1 MQSAIGIDIGGT
13 KISAGIV
20 QLDGGVIA
28 PRTVPTPYHDADEV
42 ISATIALCKDTLDV
56 ANSKKLTIHG
66 IGIGTAGQVDTQ
78 HGTITYGN
86 ANIPGWTGKPIAELV
101 SSALK
106 LPVLIDN
113 DVNVLAVS
121 EGRYG
126 SGRDFQHIL
135 YLTVGTGIGGAI
147 VLNGQIWRGAHFSA
161 GEIGY
166 LVANW
171 DEDGQPVSI
180 EKLAAGKGIERQ
192 YHLQGGENLD
202 LRAIAGCAK
211 SGDGLAQQ
219 VIEDGARLLGEVL
232 CPVICLID
240 PEIVI
245 VGGGVPEIGDLWWS
259 PFETAI
265 RNYPLPATQKVV
277 LSRAKLR
284 VHAGVIGA
292 GLLALE
298 GLA

>member
-28 PRTVPTPYHDADEV
+28 PRTIPTPHHNAEEG
-42 ISATIALCKDTLDV
+42 ISATIALCKEMLDV
-56 ANSKKLTIHG
+56 ANAKGLTLHG
-66 IGIGTAGQVDTQ
+66 IGIGTAGQVDT
-78 HGTITYGN
+78 HNGTIAY
-86 ANIPGWTGKPIAELV
+86 ANTNLPGWTGKPIADLV

-106 LPVLIDN
+106 LAVLIDN

-121 EGRYG
+121 EGRFG
-126 SGRDFQHIL
+126 AGRDFQHIL

-147 VLNGQIWRGAHFSA
+147 VLNGQIWRGAHYSA

-171 DEDGQPVSI
+171 DDDGQPVSV
-180 EKLAAGKGIERQ
+180 EKFASGKGIERH
-192 YHLQGGENLD
+192 YYLQGGEKLD
-202 LRAIAGCAK
+202 LRAIAECAQ
-211 SGDGLAQQ
+211 SGDFLAQQ
-219 VIEDGARLLGEVL
+219 VITDGARLLGQVL
-232 CPVICLID
+232 SPVICLLD

-259 PFETAI
+259 PFVAAI
-265 RNYPLPATQKVV
+265 RANNLPATQKVA

-284 VHAGVIGA
+284 IHAGVIGA

-298 GLA
+298 SFQ